1 MLGIL
6 PSGCLRTPF
15 QTVSWRSSHNAASR
29 LLDQASST
37 LRHPPKPGDI
47 AQTLNARG
55 FAYATCYTLQPLL
68 ACGWS
73 TADVLLT
80 KPSARTSGASRF
92 YGFCRKIREPT
103 SGLEPLSCSLR
114 VITHA
119 LQGFAEGCKCRIS
132 KPLSL
137 LRLAACCTVLRC
149 RWYQSGITITVHL
162 RHSRASTKARARE
175 ICPSY
180 VRYS

>member
-29 LLDQASST
+29 LLYQASST
-37 LRHPPKPGDI
+37 LRHQPKPGHI
-47 AQTLNARG
+47 SQMVNARG

-80 KPSARTSGASRF
+80 KRPARTSGASRF

-103 SGLEPLSCSLR
+103 SGLEPLTCSSYECA
-114 VITHA
+114 VS
-119 LQGFAEGCKCRIS
+119 GCWM
-132 KPLSL
+132 LHSL
-137 LRLAACCTVLRC
+137 AN
-149 RWYQSGITITVHL
+149 S
-162 RHSRASTKARARE
+162 
-175 ICPSY
+175 
-180 VRYS
+180 